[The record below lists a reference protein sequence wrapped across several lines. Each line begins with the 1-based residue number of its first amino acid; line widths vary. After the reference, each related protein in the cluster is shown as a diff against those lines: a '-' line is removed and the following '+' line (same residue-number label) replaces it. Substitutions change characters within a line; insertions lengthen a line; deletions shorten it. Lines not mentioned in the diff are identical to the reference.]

1 VSLDIQRTPM
11 NTRQV
16 AKGDRAFFAIST
28 AAAMFT
34 MFLVLAVL
42 VFLSIKSWATFSQQ
56 GLAFVTGSTWDNTT
70 ELGTFQI
77 WPMLVGTIVVS
88 ILGLII
94 AVPASIAVAF
104 FIEFMAPP
112 KVSRVATSL
121 VDLLAAL
128 PSVVVGIWGI
138 FVLSPVAATWSASL
152 SSTLSFIPFFRNE
165 FTNAEGAP
173 FIAAWT
179 IAVMII
185 PIITSVSREVM
196 GRVDKDLISAATAL
210 GSTSFSNMRRIVV
223 PTAKSGILG
232 GILLG
237 LGRALG
243 ETVAIFFVLNL
254 VFEVNLFRP
263 LEPKGGNVASLIIAK
278 FGEATPEELNALM
291 AAGVVL
297 FVMTLIVNMIAT
309 SIVQRSERRMA
320 S

>member
-1 VSLDIQRTPM
+1 M

-16 AKGDRAFFAIST
+16 AKGDRAFFAVST
-28 AAAMFT
+28 AAAFLT
-34 MFLVLAVL
+34 MFLVFGVL
-42 VFLSIKSWATFSQQ
+42 IFLSVKSWSTFSQQ

-112 KVSRVATSL
+112 RVSRVATSL
-121 VDLLAAL
+121 IDLLAAL

-138 FVLSPVAATWSASL
+138 FVLSPVAATWSLSL

-165 FTNAEGAP
+165 FSNAEGAP

-210 GSTSFSNMRRIVV
+210 GSTSFSNMRRIVI

-297 FVMTLIVNMIAT
+297 FVMTLLVNMIAT
-309 SIVQRSERRMA
+309 SIVQRSEKRMA

>member
-1 VSLDIQRTPM
+1 
-11 NTRQV
+11 
-16 AKGDRAFFAIST
+16 
-28 AAAMFT
+28 
-34 MFLVLAVL
+34 
-42 VFLSIKSWATFSQQ
+42 
-56 GLAFVTGSTWDNTT
+56 
-70 ELGTFQI
+70 
-77 WPMLVGTIVVS
+77 
-88 ILGLII
+88 
-94 AVPASIAVAF
+94 
-104 FIEFMAPP
+104 
-112 KVSRVATSL
+112 

-138 FVLSPVAATWSASL
+138 FVLSPVAATWSLSL
-152 SSTLSFIPFFRNE
+152 SNTLSFIPIFRNE
-165 FTNAEGAP
+165 FSNAEGAP

-196 GRVDKDLISAATAL
+196 GRVDKDLISAAIAL
-210 GSTSFSNMRRIVV
+210 GSTSFSTMRRIIV
-223 PTAKSGILG
+223 PNAKSGILG

-254 VFEVNLFRP
+254 VFEVNLFQI

-297 FVMTLIVNMIAT
+297 FILTLVVNMIAT
-309 SIVQRSERRMA
+309 SIVQRAERRMA

>member
-56 GLAFVTGSTWDNTT
+56 GLAFITGSTWDNTT

-77 WPMLVGTIVVS
+77 LPMLVGTIVVS

-112 KVSRVATSL
+112 KVSRVATSI

-128 PSVVVGIWGI
+128 PSVVIGIWGI
-138 FVLSPVAATWSASL
+138 FVLSPVAATWSASI

-165 FTNAEGAP
+165 FTNSEGAP

>member
-1 VSLDIQRTPM
+1 M

-104 FIEFMAPP
+104 FIEFIAPP

>member
-1 VSLDIQRTPM
+1 M

>member
-1 VSLDIQRTPM
+1 M

-28 AAAMFT
+28 AAAIFT
-34 MFLVLAVL
+34 MLLVLLVL
-42 VFLSIKSWATFSQQ
+42 IFLSVKSWSTFTEQ
-56 GLAFVTGSTWDNTT
+56 GVSFVTGSTWDNTT
-70 ELGTFQI
+70 ETGTFQI
-77 WPMLVGTIVVS
+77 GPMIVGTIVVS

-104 FIEFMAPP
+104 FIEFVAPA
-112 KVSRVATSL
+112 RLARIATSL

-138 FVLSPVAATWSASL
+138 FVLSPVAATWSLSL
-152 SSTLSFIPFFRNE
+152 SNTLSFIPIFRNE
-165 FTNAEGAP
+165 FSNAEGAP

-210 GSTSFSNMRRIVV
+210 GSTSFSTMRRIIV
-223 PTAKSGILG
+223 PNAKSGILG

-254 VFEVNLFRP
+254 VFEVNLFQI

-278 FGEATPEELNALM
+278 FGEATPAELNALM

-297 FVMTLIVNMIAT
+297 FVLTLVVNMIAT
-309 SIVQRSERRMA
+309 SIVQRAERRMA

>member
-1 VSLDIQRTPM
+1 M

-28 AAAMFT
+28 AAAMST

-42 VFLSIKSWATFSQQ
+42 VFLSIKSWSTFSQQ

-121 VDLLAAL
+121 IDLLAAL

-138 FVLSPVAATWSASL
+138 FVLSPVAATWSQSL
-152 SSTLSFIPFFRNE
+152 SDTLSFIPFFRNE
-165 FTNAEGAP
+165 FSNAEGAP

>member
-1 VSLDIQRTPM
+1 M

-138 FVLSPVAATWSASL
+138 FVLSPVAATWSTSL

>member
-138 FVLSPVAATWSASL
+138 FVLSPVAATWSTSL

-165 FTNAEGAP
+165 FSNAEGAP

-254 VFEVNLFRP
+254 VFEVNIFRP

>member
-1 VSLDIQRTPM
+1 
-11 NTRQV
+11 
-16 AKGDRAFFAIST
+16 
-28 AAAMFT
+28 
-34 MFLVLAVL
+34 
-42 VFLSIKSWATFSQQ
+42 
-56 GLAFVTGSTWDNTT
+56 
-70 ELGTFQI
+70 
-77 WPMLVGTIVVS
+77 VVS

-121 VDLLAAL
+121 IDLLAAL

-138 FVLSPVAATWSASL
+138 FVLSPVAATWSLSL
-152 SSTLSFIPFFRNE
+152 SDTLSFIPFFRNE
-165 FTNAEGAP
+165 FSNAEGAP

-254 VFEVNLFRP
+254 VFEVNIFRP

>member
-1 VSLDIQRTPM
+1 MQRTPM

-42 VFLSIKSWATFSQQ
+42 IFLSIKSWSTFTQQ

-70 ELGTFQI
+70 EQGTFQI

-112 KVSRVATSL
+112 RVSRVATSL
-121 VDLLAAL
+121 IDLLAAL

-138 FVLSPVAATWSASL
+138 FVLSPVAAIWSQSL
-152 SSTLSFIPFFRNE
+152 SGTLSFIPFFRNE
-165 FTNAEGAP
+165 FSNAEGAP

-254 VFEVNLFRP
+254 VFEVNFFNI

-297 FVMTLIVNMIAT
+297 FVMTLVVNMIAT

>member
-42 VFLSIKSWATFSQQ
+42 VYLSIKSWATFSQQ